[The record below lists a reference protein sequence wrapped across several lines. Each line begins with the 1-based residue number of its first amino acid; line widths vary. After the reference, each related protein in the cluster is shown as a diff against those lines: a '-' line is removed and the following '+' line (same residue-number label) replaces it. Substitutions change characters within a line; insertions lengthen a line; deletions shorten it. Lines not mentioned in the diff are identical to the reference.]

1 MTRVASVEEEV
12 RNLVGTYC
20 NEVTSGDVER
30 WIGTWLEDATWGIP
44 GAGTIVGRPA
54 IREQF
59 ASIRTIYVLCVQA
72 ILSMTIVVDDADHA
86 SSRTYVREL
95 QWKRIDG
102 ELRHSELIGWYDDRI
117 ARGTD
122 GALRFAERNFTLL
135 TSSPLP
141 WDGRLHRAVH
151 ELNASGSA

>member
-1 MTRVASVEEEV
+1 MTGTASVEEEV
-12 RNLVGTYC
+12 RNLVGAYC
-20 NEVTSGDVER
+20 NEVTSGDIER
-30 WIGTWLEDATWGIP
+30 WSATWLEEATWGIP
-44 GAGTIVGRPA
+44 GAGTVVGRAA
-54 IREQF
+54 IGERF
-59 ASIRTIYVLCVQA
+59 ASTRAIYVLCVQA
-72 ILSMTIVVDDADHA
+72 ILSMTIAVDDADHA
-86 SSRTYVREL
+86 AARTYVREL

-117 ARGTD
+117 ARDTD
-122 GALRFAERNFTLL
+122 GSLRFAERNFTLL

>member
-1 MTRVASVEEEV
+1 M
-12 RNLVGTYC
+12 RNLVGDYC
-20 NEVTSGDVER
+20 NEVTTGDVER
-30 WIGTWLEDATWGIP
+30 WIGTWLEDARWGIP
-44 GAGTIVGRPA
+44 GGGTIVGRSA

-72 ILSMTIVVDDADHA
+72 VLSMTIAADDADHA
-86 SSRTYVREL
+86 SARTYVREL

-117 ARGTD
+117 ARDTD
-122 GALRFAERNFTLL
+122 GKLRFAKRDFTLL

-141 WDGRLHRAVH
+141 WEGRLHRAVH
-151 ELNASGSA
+151 ELNASGST